1 MRLRNLKNR
10 ENIINEC
17 EFLIKNPENYRGDF
31 KSLFSNNN
39 PIHLE
44 VGMGKGTF
52 IYNMAKTFP
61 EINFIGVEKY
71 ENVLARAISK
81 IEECPS
87 NLKIINYDAI
97 NLDKIFDKEID
108 TLYLNFSDPWPK
120 KRHERRRLTSIDF
133 LKIYDKIF
141 KSEKKIIQKTD
152 NIDLFAYSLKSLNN
166 YGYIF
171 EEVCLDLHNRDIF
184 NIKTE
189 YEEKFS
195 NLGFKINY
203 LKATKK

>member
-1 MRLRNLKNR
+1 MRLRNLKNKDL
-10 ENIINEC
+10 IIQEC
-17 EFLIKNPENYRGDF
+17 EFLIREPEEYKG
-31 KSLFSNNN
+31 KYKELFSNNN

-52 IYNMAKTFP
+52 IYNMARAFP
-61 EINFIGVEKY
+61 EINFIGIEKY
-71 ENVLARAISK
+71 ENVLARAIAK
-81 IEECPS
+81 MEEVPN
-87 NLKIINYDAI
+87 NLKIMNYDAI
-97 NLDKIFDKEID
+97 NLDKIFDKEIN

-133 LKIYDKIF
+133 LKVYDKIF
-141 KSEKKIIQKTD
+141 ESEKKIVQKTD
-152 NIDLFAYSLKSLNN
+152 NIGLFAYSLKSLNN
-166 YGYIF
+166 YGYVF
-171 EEVCLDLHNRDIF
+171 EDVCLDLHNSDIF